1 MTNNKQDYKLTKLV
15 EYGFT
20 TYFATFEDG
29 EGHEQIIEIDRHTFL
44 TIKKSQ
50 THGDS
55 YQRALRRYGVC
66 SFDET
71 IGTYATNGM
80 DDKTREFY
88 DELDRLLGTLTEVQ
102 RRRFDMRVFQGMKM
116 EQIAEKEG
124 TNLYAITKSLDQA
137 KEKLKN
143 LKNFF

>member
-1 MTNNKQDYKLTKLV
+1 MTKEYWDAEGTSGLV
-15 EYGFT
+15 RKDELPNI
-20 TYFATFEDG
+20 AAM
-29 EGHEQIIEIDRHTFL
+29 
-44 TIKKSQ
+44 
-50 THGDS
+50 THVD
-55 YQRALRRYGVC
+55 
-66 SFDET
+66 
-71 IGTYATNGM
+71 
-80 DDKTREFY
+80 